1 MNIKIFYQILLLISI
16 FTLLSCS
23 DENIVGN
30 FVADGEELE
39 EGSEVFFLMNQNN
52 PNPFNPSTSIT
63 FQVAKQIKLEL
74 TIWSEDW
81 VKKETLLDK
90 SVEPGVYQI
99 TFNAEGYPSGEYFY
113 TMTGEDVTQI
123 MKMKIVK

>member
-1 MNIKIFYQILLLISI
+1 MNIKMFYQILLLISI

-39 EGSEVFFLMNQNN
+39 EGSEVFFLMNQNY
-52 PNPFNPSTSIT
+52 PNPFNPSTTIG

-81 VKKETLLDK
+81 VKKETLLNK
-90 SVEPGVYQI
+90 SFSPGVYEVQ
-99 TFNAEGYPSGEYFY
+99 FNAEGYSSGEYFY

-123 MKMKIVK
+123 MKMKIVR

>member
-1 MNIKIFYQILLLISI
+1 MDIKMFYQILLLISI

-30 FVADGEELE
+30 WIADGKELE
-39 EGSEVFFLMNQNN
+39 EGSNVFFIMEQNY
-52 PNPFNPSTSIT
+52 PNPFNPSTNIR
-63 FQVAKQIKLEL
+63 FQVAKHIKLEL

-81 VKKETLLDK
+81 IKKETLLDK
-90 SVEPGVYQI
+90 SFEPGVYEI

-113 TMTGEDVTQI
+113 TMTGEGVAQI
-123 MKMKIVK
+123 RKMKIVK

>member
-39 EGSEVFFLMNQNN
+39 EGSEVFFLMYQNY

-90 SVEPGVYQI
+90 SFEPGVYQV

-113 TMTGEDVTQI
+113 TLTGEDVTQI